1 MLSAIRLPGALQR
14 YLNGTIDA
22 FLSIQ
27 PDRRS
32 DFARPLREEALV
44 PPHSVS
50 WRILKNPIALF
61 VGGTAAV
68 ILELAEP
75 AVRAGVW
82 EHTSF
87 RKDPLRRLRR
97 TGLAAMISVYGAR
110 SVAEPMIARVVQMH
124 SSIKGTTAAGIHY
137 SASDPRLLTWVHAT
151 ASFGFVEAYSR
162 YVGALST
169 LDLDAY
175 YREGVAVSR
184 MYGAE
189 DAPRSSAEMQALM
202 AAMRPCLVPSPI
214 IFEFLQIMRETPS
227 LPRPLRWMQPMLL
240 RAAVELIPDELRES
254 LGLTEYYGL
263 RDRERWL
270 MKWVAACAD
279 RIVLPASPAVQ
290 SCLRLGLPMNYLYAH
305 SARAHQVT
313 KENNQENQRGDG
325 AEPIIPRP

>member
-22 FLSIQ
+22 FLSSQ
-27 PDRRS
+27 PGRRS

-169 LDLDAY
+169 QDLDAY

-184 MYGAE
+184 MYGAA

-202 AAMRPCLVPSPI
+202 AATRPCLVPSPI

-240 RAAVELIPDELRES
+240 RAAVELIPDELREW

-270 MKWVAACAD
+270 MKWAAVCAD

-290 SCLRLGLPMNYLYAH
+290 ACLRLGLPMNYLYAH

-313 KENNQENQRGDG
+313 EENDQENQRGDD